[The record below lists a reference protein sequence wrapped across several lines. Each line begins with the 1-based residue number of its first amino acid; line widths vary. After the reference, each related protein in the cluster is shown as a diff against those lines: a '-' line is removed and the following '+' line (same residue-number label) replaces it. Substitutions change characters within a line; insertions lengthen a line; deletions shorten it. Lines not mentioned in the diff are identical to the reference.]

1 MNKPQPI
8 YRKDYTPSEY
18 LIRTTELEFDLTE
31 TQTIVTSKISF
42 YKNPK
47 SSKKTNTLFLDGIDL
62 ELISIL
68 ADKAKPDYN
77 LVQQGLEI
85 NNLADEFILQIKNRI
100 HPEKNTSLNGLY
112 QSSGNFCTQC
122 EAHGFRQI
130 TYYLDRPDVL
140 SVFTTHIKADK
151 QKYPILLSNG
161 NLIEQINGSVTWH
174 DPTPKPCYLFA
185 LVAGDFALKEDTYTT
200 LSGNEVALRI
210 YVQAH
215 NIHKTQFA
223 MAALKRSFAW
233 EEKRF
238 GLEYDLDIY
247 MIVAVDDFNMGAMEN
262 KGLNI
267 FNATYVL
274 ASPDTATDKD
284 FIDIEAV
291 IGHEYFH
298 NWTGNRVTCR
308 DWFQLSLKEGLTVF
322 RDQEFTSDLHA
333 RSIKRIKDVNAL
345 RTLQF
350 AEDMGPMQHP
360 VRPEHYIEMNNFYT
374 LTVYEKGA
382 EIIRMVHTFLGEAGF
397 QKGMQLY
404 FQRFD
409 GDAVTIDDFIQSM
422 SAANNFD
429 FSQFMYWYSQS
440 GTPKVSI
447 ASSYNQN
454 DKTFKVSISQH
465 SQCDYFFPLKFALL
479 DDNGAELESGVLT
492 VKDKAQVFT
501 FDNIDSEPTPSWLQG
516 FSAPIKLES
525 DLTFKQ
531 KIFLVGHDS
540 DAFNQWDNAQ
550 QLWLSLILTPS
561 NIDQD
566 LFFDAIEKVLKGTI
580 LEGYCVSLA
589 QDKSL
594 ICEILTLPSERF
606 LHQQQEVIDVF
617 EIHHKREQVIQKI
630 IQRFKP
636 LLTKIYTA
644 LNHHSE
650 RAFPVPEL
658 TPEAVGSRALKNIC
672 LHYLTISGE
681 FDLAFEQFKSANC
694 MSDKIASLRVL
705 MFECNPYK
713 NIALDEFYQEF
724 KTDVQVMD
732 KYFSIQSS
740 APTANVES
748 IKTLMQHKLFSFNT
762 PNRLRSVID
771 GFSQNHANF
780 HNQQG
785 YELLTDI
792 IIKLNQSNPQ
802 IGAKLTLVYNH
813 WQRFTPELKALQK
826 QQLEKILAIDNLS
839 NDIFEIIQAALK

>member
-18 LIRTTELEFDLTE
+18 LIRTTELEFNLTE

-47 SSKKTNTLFLDGIDL
+47 TTKKTNTLFLDGINL

-68 ADKAKPDYN
+68 VDKAKPGYK
-77 LVQQGLEI
+77 LVEQGLEL
-85 NNLADEFILQIKNRI
+85 NNLADEFILEIKNRI

-140 SVFTTHIKADK
+140 SVFTTRIKADK
-151 QKYPILLSNG
+151 QKYPVLLSNG
-161 NLIEQINGSVTWH
+161 NLIEQSTGGVTWH

-185 LVAGDFALKEDTYTT
+185 LVAGDFALKKDVYTT
-200 LSGNEVALRI
+200 LSGNEVSLRI

-233 EEKRF
+233 EEERF

-247 MIVAVDDFNMGAMEN
+247 MIVVVDDFNMGAMEN

-274 ASPDTATDKD
+274 ASPNTATDKD

-322 RDQEFTSDLHA
+322 RDQEFTSDLHT

-345 RTLQF
+345 RAFQF
-350 AEDMGPMQHP
+350 AEDMSPMRHP

-382 EIIRMVHTFLGEAGF
+382 EIIRMVHTFLGETGF

-422 SAANNFD
+422 SDANSFD

-447 ASSYNQN
+447 TSNYNQN

-465 SQCDYFFPLKFALL
+465 SQYDYFFPLKFALL
-479 DDNGAELESGVLT
+479 DDTGSELESGVLT
-492 VKDKAQVFT
+492 VKDKEQVFI
-501 FDNIDSEPTPSWLQG
+501 FHNIDSEPTPSWLRG

-540 DAFNQWDNAQ
+540 DAFNRWDNAQ
-550 QLWLSLILTPS
+550 QLWLSLILAS
-561 NIDQD
+561 SGIDQD
-566 LFFDAIEKVLKGTI
+566 LFFDAIEKSLKNTL
-580 LEGYCVSLA
+580 LEGDCV
-589 QDKSL
+589 DKSL
-594 ICEILTLPSERF
+594 ICEILTLPPERF
-606 LHQQQEVIDVF
+606 LHQQQEIIDVF
-617 EIHHKREQVIQKI
+617 EIHNKREQVINKI
-630 IQRFKP
+630 IQRFKF
-636 LLTKIYTA
+636 LFAKIY
-644 LNHHSE
+644 LNLNIYK
-650 RAFPVPEL
+650 PYEL
-658 TPEAVGSRALKNIC
+658 TPETVGNRALKNIC
-672 LHYLTISGE
+672 LYYLAISGE
-681 FDLAFEQFKSANC
+681 FKLAFEQFKSANC
-694 MSDKIASLRVL
+694 MSDKMASLKAL
-705 MFECNPYK
+705 MVRDNPYK
-713 NIALDEFYQEF
+713 NIALGEFYHEF
-724 KTDVQVMD
+724 KNDIQVMD

-740 APTANVES
+740 APTADVES

-762 PNRLRSVID
+762 PNRLRSLIG

-802 IGAKLTLVYNH
+802 IGAKLTLVYSH
-813 WQRFTPELKALQK
+813 WRRFSPELKVLQK
-826 QQLEKILAIDNLS
+826 QQLEKILAIDDLS

>member
-31 TQTIVTSKISF
+31 TQTFVTSKISF

-47 SSKKTNTLFLDGIDL
+47 SIKKTNILFLDGIDL

-68 ADKAKPDYN
+68 VDKTKPDCK
-77 LVQQGLEI
+77 LVEQGLEI
-85 NNLADEFILQIKNRI
+85 KNLADEFILQIKNSI

-140 SVFTTHIKADK
+140 SVFTTHIRADK
-151 QKYPILLSNG
+151 QKYPVLLSNG
-161 NLIEQINGSVTWH
+161 NLIEQINGSATWH

-200 LSGNEVALRI
+200 LSGNEVTLRI
-210 YVQAH
+210 YVKAH

-223 MAALKRSFAW
+223 MAALKRAFVW

-267 FNATYVL
+267 FNTTYVL
-274 ASPDTATDKD
+274 ASSNTATDKD
-284 FIDIEAV
+284 FIAIEAV

-333 RSIKRIKDVNAL
+333 HSIKRIEDVNAL

-360 VRPEHYIEMNNFYT
+360 VRPEHYIEVNNFYT

-382 EIIRMVHTFLGEAGF
+382 EIIRMVHTFLGETRF

-422 SAANNFD
+422 SDANNFD
-429 FSQFMYWYSQS
+429 FSQFMHWYSQS

-447 ASSYNQN
+447 TSEYSQN
-454 DKTFKVSISQH
+454 DKTFKVSIRQH

-479 DDNGAELESGVLT
+479 DDTGTELESGVLT
-492 VKDKAQVFT
+492 VKDKEQVFT
-501 FDNIDSEPTPSWLQG
+501 FNNINVEPTPSWLRG
-516 FSAPIKLES
+516 FSAPIKLTS
-525 DLTFKQ
+525 NLTFKQ

-550 QLWLSLILTPS
+550 KLWLSLILTPLS
-561 NIDQD
+561 IDQD
-566 LFFDAIEKVLKGTI
+566 LFFNAIEKVLKNTI
-580 LEGYCVSLA
+580 E
-589 QDKSL
+589 DESL

-606 LHQQQEVIDVF
+606 LHQQQEMIDVF
-617 EIHHKREQVIQKI
+617 EIHDKREQVINKVI
-630 IQRFKP
+630 KRFKP
-636 LLTKIYTA
+636 LFSKIYA
-644 LNHHSE
+644 NLNTYQ
-650 RAFPVPEL
+650 AYEL
-658 TPEAVGSRALKNIC
+658 TPKAVGNRALKNIC
-672 LHYLTISGE
+672 LYYLAISGE
-681 FDLAFEQFKSANC
+681 FKLAFEQFKSANC
-694 MSDKIASLRVL
+694 MSDKMASLKALTVSD
-705 MFECNPYK
+705 NPHK
-713 NIALDEFYQEF
+713 NIALDEFYHEF
-724 KTDVQVMD
+724 KNDTQVMD

-748 IKTLMQHKLFSFNT
+748 IKSLMQHKLFSFNT
-762 PNRLRSVID
+762 PNRLRSVIG

-802 IGAKLTLVYNH
+802 IGAKFTSVYNH
-813 WQRFTPELKALQK
+813 WQRFSPELKALQK
-826 QQLEKILAIDNLS
+826 QQLEKILAIDDLS
-839 NDIFEIIQAALK
+839 SDVFEIIQATLK

>member
-1 MNKPQPI
+1 MNRPQPI

-18 LIRTTELEFDLTE
+18 LIHTTELEFDLTE

-47 SSKKTNTLFLDGIDL
+47 SSKKTNVLFLDGIDL

-68 ADKAKPDYN
+68 VDKTKPDYK
-77 LVQQGLEI
+77 LVEQGLEI
-85 NNLADEFILQIKNRI
+85 NNLADECILEIKNRI

-151 QKYPILLSNG
+151 QKYPVLLSNG
-161 NLIEQINGSVTWH
+161 NLIEQPNGGTTWH

-185 LVAGDFALKEDTYTT
+185 LVAGSFALKEDTYTT
-200 LSGNEVALRI
+200 LSGNEVVLKI

-333 RSIKRIKDVNAL
+333 RSIKRIENVNAL

-382 EIIRMVHTFLGEAGF
+382 EIIRMVHTFLGEIGF
-397 QKGMQLY
+397 QRGMQLY

-422 SAANNFD
+422 SDANNFD
-429 FSQFMYWYSQS
+429 FSQFMHWYSQP

-447 ASSYNQN
+447 TSEYNQN

-479 DDNGAELESGVLT
+479 DDTGIELESGVLT
-492 VKDKAQVFT
+492 VKDKEQVFT
-501 FDNIDSEPTPSWLQG
+501 FNNIDAEPTPSWLRG
-516 FSAPIKLES
+516 FSAPIKLTS

-531 KIFLVGHDS
+531 KIFLVGNDS

-561 NIDQD
+561 STGQD
-566 LFFDAIEKVLKGTI
+566 LFFDAIEKVLKNTL
-580 LEGYCVSLA
+580 LEGGCVSLV

-606 LHQQQEVIDVF
+606 LHQQQKVIDVF
-617 EIHHKREQVIQKI
+617 EIHDKREQVINKI
-630 IQRFKP
+630 IQRFKS
-636 LLTKIYTA
+636 LFSKIYSN
-644 LNHHSE
+644 LNTYQ
-650 RAFPVPEL
+650 AYEL
-658 TPEAVGSRALKNIC
+658 TPEAVGNRALKNMC
-672 LHYLTISGE
+672 LYYLSISGE
-681 FDLAFEQFKSANC
+681 FELAFEQFKSANC
-694 MSDKIASLRVL
+694 MSDKMASLKAL
-705 MFECNPYK
+705 MVERNPYK
-713 NIALDEFYQEF
+713 NIALDEFYHEF
-724 KTDVQVMD
+724 KNDTQVMD

-740 APTANVES
+740 APIANVDS

-762 PNRLRSVID
+762 PNRLRSIIG

-792 IIKLNQSNPQ
+792 IIKLNHSNPQ
-802 IGAKLTLVYNH
+802 IGAKFTSVYNH
-813 WQRFTPELKALQK
+813 WQRFSPELKSLQK
-826 QQLEKILAIDNLS
+826 QQLEEILAIDDLS